1 MDRKK
6 VLFVIGLALV
16 FALVFSSSVLAT
28 TDKDKKK
35 GMPLFV
41 QEMLKEKGIDQ
52 PLAKTAVD
60 AGENGQELMAE
71 IEGLSEE
78 MNELEK
84 EMQGLEKEALQAHL
98 VKMHKTRAQILAKL
112 NHFEQAMEELEKAIA
127 IDRKNPEAYKEI
139 GKLYKEAGK
148 PGINVFVNGKKPVFD
163 TPPVIKDG
171 RTLVPVRA
179 IVMALGADVKWDA
192 ENKEITITKGEKVII
207 LKLDSKTA
215 LINGVEHELDV
226 PAKSVNARTV
236 LPLRFISE
244 ALKTQVNF
252 DQETGII
259 IIVDDEEGT
268 EEEESKDEIED
279 EDDEDDDDQ
288 DEIDD
293 EDEEDEE

>member
-35 GMPLFV
+35 GMPSFV
-41 QEMLKEKGIDQ
+41 QEMLKAKGIDQ
-52 PLAKTAVD
+52 PLSKAAAAD

-71 IEGLSEE
+71 IEELSEE
-78 MNELEK
+78 MYELEK
-84 EMQGLEKEALQAHL
+84 EMQDLEKEALQAHL

-112 NHFEQAMEELEKAIA
+112 NHYEQAMEELEKAIA
-127 IDRKNPEAYKEI
+127 MDRKNPDAYKEI
-139 GKLYKEAGK
+139 GKLYKKAGK

-192 ENKEITITKGEKVII
+192 ENKEITIVKGETVII

-215 LINGVEHELDV
+215 LINGEEYELDV

-259 IIVDDEEGT
+259 IIVDDEEET
-268 EEEESKDEIED
+268 EEEESQDEIDD

-288 DEIDD
+288 EED

>member
-6 VLFVIGLALV
+6 VLFVIGIALV
-16 FALVFSSSVLAT
+16 FALVFSSSALASA
-28 TDKDKKK
+28 DKGKKK
-35 GMPLFV
+35 GMPSFV
-41 QEMLKEKGIDQ
+41 QEMLKEKGIGQ
-52 PLAKTAVD
+52 PLVKTAVD
-60 AGENGQELMAE
+60 AGENGEELMAE
-71 IEGLSEE
+71 IEELSEE
-78 MNELEK
+78 MDELEK
-84 EMQGLEKEALQAHL
+84 EMKDLEQEALQAQL

-127 IDRKNPEAYKEI
+127 MDRKNPEAYKEI

-192 ENKEITITKGEKVII
+192 ENKEITIVKGETVII
-207 LKLDSKTA
+207 LQLDSKTA
-215 LINGVEHELDV
+215 LINGEEYELDV

-288 DEIDD
+288 DE
-293 EDEEDEE
+293 DEE